1 MRASPDVIF
10 RALDDGGVLVH
21 LNGNQI
27 FELNAT
33 AAHIWPLIAR
43 GERGETIVSSLVDA
57 FDVDAATAARE
68 LDALL
73 TALSDAGLID
83 R

>member
-1 MRASPDVIF
+1 MRTSPDVIF
-10 RALDDGGVLVH
+10 RALDDGAVLVH

-33 AAHIWPLIAR
+33 AAHIWPLVAR
-43 GERGETIVSSLVDA
+43 GDSSEAIVSSLVDA

-68 LDALL
+68 LDALVA
-73 TALSDAGLID
+73 ALAAAGLLEP
-83 R
+83 

>member
-1 MRASPDVIF
+1 
-10 RALDDGGVLVH
+10 

-33 AAHIWPLIAR
+33 AAHIWPLVAR
-43 GERGETIVSSLVDA
+43 GDTSDAIVSSLVET

-68 LDALL
+68 LDALV
-73 TALSDAGLID
+73 TALAAAGLIEL
-83 R
+83 

>member
-1 MRASPDVIF
+1 
-10 RALDDGGVLVH
+10 

-33 AAHIWPLIAR
+33 AAHIWPLVAR
-43 GERGETIVSSLVDA
+43 GDSSDAIVSSLVET

-68 LDALL
+68 LDALV
-73 TALSDAGLID
+73 TALAAAGLIEL
-83 R
+83 

>member
-1 MRASPDVIF
+1 MRTSPDAIF

-33 AAHIWPLIAR
+33 AAHVWPLLAQ
-43 GERGETIVSSLVDA
+43 GASEDAIVSSLIAA
-57 FDVDAATAARE
+57 FDVDVATAASE
-68 LDALL
+68 LRTLL
-73 TALSDAGLID
+73 ATLAAEGLIEL
-83 R
+83 